1 MPRPDNNV
9 PNVVRL
15 SSGSDSVLFTID
27 ANQPGRDFP
36 DYGAN
41 FVTLIY
47 VDLANTAIVQARRQA
62 DKRAMLNDYDQ
73 TTGIMLALRAGC
85 PELYLVDQA
94 KARIDLFNS
103 YRGGR

>member
-9 PNVVRL
+9 PNAVRIDL
-15 SSGSDSVLFTID
+15 GNDFATFTID

-62 DKRAMLNDYDQ
+62 DKRAMLNNYDQ

-85 PELYLVDQA
+85 PELYLVDQL
-94 KARIDLFNS
+94 KARVDLFNS